1 MGKILAELARVVV
14 EIIIWTLIIDKED
27 KKK

>member
-1 MGKILAELARVVV
+1 MGKILADIARVVV
-14 EIIIWTLIIDKED
+14 EIIIIILINGES

>member
-14 EIIIWTLIIDKED
+14 EIIIWTLINDNED